1 MRRRLRFDPAFALAV
16 CYLLVGERSVWGLLS
31 LAAALLHE
39 LGHLGAAALFRIRPA
54 KITVGALGARMGFS
68 VPLLSYRHELLIAA
82 AGPGVNLLCIP
93 PCLWGI
99 RRLGNVEGAGE
110 YLLFFAAASLALA
123 AVNLL
128 PLRTFDG
135 GRILGALCALCFGDR
150 TARRVLSIST
160 VLCSILLWGSAVAL
174 WFSAVENL
182 SLLVFSTALLIR
194 TVKDS
199 LMR

>member
-1 MRRRLRFDPAFALAV
+1 MRRRLRIDPAFALAV

-39 LGHLGAAALFRIRPA
+39 LGHLGAAALLGIPSA
-54 KITVGALGARMGFS
+54 EITVGALGARMGFS

-82 AGPGVNLLCIP
+82 AGPGVNLACIL

-99 RRLGNVEGAGE
+99 RRFGGSDGAGE

-128 PLRTFDG
+128 PLRSLDG
-135 GRILGALCALCFGDR
+135 GRILGALCALWLGDR
-150 TARRVLSIST
+150 LARQVLGISNGI
-160 VLCSILLWGSAVAL
+160 CSILLWGFGAAL
-174 WFSAVENL
+174 WFSPRGNL
-182 SLLVFSTALLIR
+182 SLLVLSTALLLR
-194 TVKDS
+194 TVQDS

>member
-1 MRRRLRFDPAFALAV
+1 MRHRVRFDPGFVLAV

-39 LGHLGAAALFRIRPA
+39 LGHLGAALLLGIRPA
-54 KITVGALGARMGFS
+54 KITVGAIGARMGFS
-68 VPLLSYRHELLIAA
+68 VPLLAYRHELLIAA

-99 RRLGNVEGAGE
+99 RRLGNLEGAGE
-110 YLLFFAAASLALA
+110 YLLFFAAASFVLA

-135 GRILGALCALCFGDR
+135 GRILGALCALCFGDLA
-150 TARRVLSIST
+150 ARQVLKIST
-160 VLCSILLWGSAVAL
+160 FFCSILLWGCAVAL
-174 WFSAVENL
+174 WFSAWENL
-182 SLLVFSTALLIR
+182 SLLVLSTALLLR
-194 TVKDS
+194 TVQDS
-199 LMR
+199 FAC

>member
-1 MRRRLRFDPAFALAV
+1 MRRRFRFDPAFALAV

-39 LGHLGAAALFRIRPA
+39 LGHLGAAAMVGIQPA
-54 KITVGALGARMGFS
+54 EITVGALGARMGFS

-99 RRLGNVEGAGE
+99 RRLGGLDGAGE

-123 AVNLL
+123 VINLL

-135 GRILGALCALCFGDR
+135 GRILGALCALWFGDR
-150 TARRVLSIST
+150 IARRMLDIST
-160 VLCSILLWGSAVAL
+160 VLCSILLWGCGAAL
-174 WFSAVENL
+174 WFSAWKNL
-182 SLLVFSTALLIR
+182 SLLVLSTALLVR
-194 TVKDS
+194 TVQDS
-199 LMR
+199 LTC